1 MKMRRLFSSETGD
14 TIIEVLIAV
23 TVIGLAIGLAYGVAN
38 RSLKSARQSQERT
51 EAVKLAEG
59 QTEQLKAL
67 SYRDDASDQGIFSVG
82 QTYCLTNGEK
92 QISTGLNIGSLED
105 DDLTKY
111 NKQCLQPWPSGIYHI
126 AVVPKANN
134 NFEVYVRW
142 FGIGQLKKEEVKITY
157 RLYTE

>member
-1 MKMRRLFSSETGD
+1 MMRRFFSSETGD

-23 TVIGLAIGLAYGVAN
+23 TVIGLSIGLAYGVAN

-82 QTYCLTNGEK
+82 QTYCLKNGIK
-92 QISTGLNIGSLED
+92 KVLSKTIGSLD
-105 DDLTKY
+105 SDDLNNY
-111 NKQCLQPWPSGIYHI
+111 GECQLPWPSGLYKV

>member
-1 MKMRRLFSSETGD
+1 MRRLLFNDKGD

-23 TVIGLAIGLAYGVAN
+23 TVIGLSIGLAYGVAN

-67 SYRDDASDQGIFSVG
+67 SYRDDASDQGIFTLG
-82 QTYCLTNGEK
+82 QTYCLVNGIK
-92 QISTGLNIGSLED
+92 QISSGLTIGPLD
-105 DDLTKY
+105 ADDLTKY
-111 NKQCLQPWPSGIYHI
+111 NANCVEGLYHI
-126 AVVPKANN
+126 AVVPASNN
-134 NFEVYVRW
+134 NFAIYVRW

>member
-1 MKMRRLFSSETGD
+1 MRRLLFNDKGD

-23 TVIGLAIGLAYGVAN
+23 TVIGLSIGLAYGVAN

-67 SYRDDASDQGIFSVG
+67 SYEDDAHDQGIFSVG
-82 QTYCLTNGEK
+82 QTYCLKNGEK
-92 QISTGLNIGSLED
+92 KVLTGKTIGSLD
-105 DDLTKY
+105 SDDLNDY
-111 NKQCLQPWPSGIYHI
+111 GECQLPWPTGLYKV
-126 AVVPKANN
+126 AVVPKSNN

-142 FGIGQLKKEEVKITY
+142 FGIGQLDKEELKITY